1 MDSIDF
7 TGCARL
13 SGEAIVDFCLTHTR
27 LTSVN
32 LSSNRQVTVDGLLQ
46 IVRGL
51 KHVLQRLSIGWHKT
65 LSTAEALQMI
75 NLCSNLQYLNLIGC
89 HKVNVDQVSEY
100 VSHLTYLSVVGFK
113 KTQIKKNAKK

>member
-1 MDSIDF
+1 
-7 TGCARL
+7 
-13 SGEAIVDFCLTHTR
+13 
-27 LTSVN
+27 
-32 LSSNRQVTVDGLLQ
+32 VTVDGVME

-51 KHVLQRLSIGWHKT
+51 KHSLQRFSIGWHKNLT
-65 LSTAEALQMI
+65 TGDALQMI

-113 KTQIKKNAKK
+113 KTQVKKNAKK